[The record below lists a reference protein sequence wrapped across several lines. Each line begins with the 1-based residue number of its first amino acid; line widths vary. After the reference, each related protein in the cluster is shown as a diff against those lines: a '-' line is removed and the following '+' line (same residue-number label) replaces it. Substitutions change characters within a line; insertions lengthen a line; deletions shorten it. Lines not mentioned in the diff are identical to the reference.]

1 MNEEDSLEQSLALNK
16 IVLQLLEDRK
26 NETKRLWVALMVS
39 IFLNVVIILGVF
51 WFVDN
56 FDVSTSTITTTND
69 TSVTQSADSGT
80 NNFFHGDTEYHEGSG
95 N

>member
-1 MNEEDSLEQSLALNK
+1 MNDDSLEQSLALNK

-26 NETKRLWVALMVS
+26 HETKRLWVALMVS
-39 IFLNVVIILGVF
+39 ILLNVVIILGVF
-51 WFVDN
+51 WFIDN
-56 FDVSTSTITTTND
+56 YEIVVSD

>member
-1 MNEEDSLEQSLALNK
+1 MNDDSLEQSLALNK

-26 NETKRLWVALMVS
+26 HETKRLWVALMVS
-39 IFLNVVIILGVF
+39 ILLNVVIILGVF
-51 WFVDN
+51 WFIDN
-56 FDVSTSTITTTND
+56 FDVATSTVTND

>member
-1 MNEEDSLEQSLALNK
+1 MNEAPLEQSLALNK

-26 NETKRLWVALMVS
+26 NEAKRLWAALVIS
-39 IFLNVVIILGVF
+39 ILLNMAIILGVF
-51 WFVDN
+51 WFLNNYEFV
-56 FDVSTSTITTTND
+56 VSD